1 MKAVLFLLPLAKLNI
16 MPPDSPIIA
25 IIDDDK
31 IFQLTAA
38 KTIKSTSLTDKV
50 LQFENGEVALEFIRD
65 NVGNPFVLPDFL
77 FLDINMPFIDGW
89 MFLEDYALLKPS
101 LPKSMTIYMV
111 SSSIDPRDI
120 DRANK
125 NNDVTGYVV
134 KPVTREKF
142 IELLN
147 RAA

>member
-1 MKAVLFLLPLAKLNI
+1 
-16 MPPDSPIIA
+16 MPADSPIIA

-38 KTIKSTSLTDKV
+38 KTILATALTDKI
-50 LQFENGEVALEFIRD
+50 LQFVNPEEALQFLKNNVEN
-65 NVGNPFVLPDFL
+65 PQQLPDYV
-77 FLDINMPFIDGW
+77 FLDINMPFLDGW
-89 MFLEDYALLKPS
+89 MFLEDYAAIKPKLS
-101 LPKSMTIYMV
+101 KPITIYMV

-120 DRANK
+120 ERAKSNK
-125 NNDVTGYVV
+125 EVSGYVV

-142 IELLN
+142 IELLQ